1 MLHLYVRPLS
11 LAKQRSL
18 HLWGTLLTKD
28 HEQQSTNMLSVADSM
43 LFLLAISL
51 KFLISDVK

>member
-1 MLHLYVRPLS
+1 LYVRPLS

-28 HEQQSTNMLSVADSM
+28 HEQQNTNMLSVADSM